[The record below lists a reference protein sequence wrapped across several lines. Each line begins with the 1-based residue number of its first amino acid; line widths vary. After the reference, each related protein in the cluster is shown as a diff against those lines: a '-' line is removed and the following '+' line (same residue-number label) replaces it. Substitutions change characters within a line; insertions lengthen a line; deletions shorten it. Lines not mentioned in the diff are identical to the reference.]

1 MMQNNILGE
10 LQVGLDEVQELMVV
24 ADMLQMGDVIDGCT
38 QLMHDEIDP
47 TNALGIYRFV
57 L

>member
-1 MMQNNILGE
+1 
-10 LQVGLDEVQELMVV
+10 
-24 ADMLQMGDVIDGCT
+24 MGDVIDGCT

-57 L
+57 LW